1 MRRERPGLSLLVSP
15 RDFSEAR
22 AAARGGADIIDMK
35 NPAEGSLGAN
45 FPWAVE
51 DVVRRL
57 RRPGLRFSAAIGDF
71 PDLPGSAALAARGAA
86 LCGVDFVKIGLR
98 GSDTPARARTLL
110 RAFARAVR
118 DASPRAVP
126 VAAAYG
132 DWRRIRGLRPL
143 ELVAAA
149 RGSGIGMLML
159 DTAVKDGK
167 SLFDHLSARELDG
180 FVRGCLGAGLRSA
193 LAGSLRLEDVRKV
206 RLLGADVVGVRGA
219 ACAGNDRRGRIDA
232 RRVAALVRAAKG

>member
-1 MRRERPGLSLLVSP
+1 MRRERPGPSLLVSP
-15 RDFSEAR
+15 RDLSEAG
-22 AAARGGADIIDMK
+22 AAALGGADIIDMK

-45 FPWAVE
+45 FPWAIAG
-51 DVVRRL
+51 VVSRLKRR
-57 RRPGLRFSAAIGDF
+57 GLRFSAAIGDF

-86 LCGVDFVKIGLR
+86 LCGVDFVKVGLR
-98 GSDTPARARTLL
+98 GSDTPARARPFL
-110 RAFARAVR
+110 RAFSRAVR
-118 DASPRAVP
+118 EASPRAVP

-149 RGSGIGMLML
+149 RGSGVGMLML

-167 SLFDHLSARELDG
+167 SLFDHLTARELAG
-180 FVRGCLGAGLRSA
+180 FIRACRRAGLRSA
-193 LAGSLRLEDVRKV
+193 LAGSLRVEEVARV

-219 ACAGNDRRGRIDA
+219 ACARHDRRGRIDA